1 MLCSLGV
8 LKGWDECCCQNCPRV
23 FWLEAHS
30 QKVYLFFP
38 WTGAGPLTLGRSSQ
52 RWDVGWGCGA
62 CLTCTRVLSPASSW
76 FTATPHSYLSP
87 FILFYFY
94 KNPLLPRGLYDEVNL
109 SCAYLE
115 PVSRR
120 KKCQLLVFKNRLREH
135 AFFLCCFF
143 FPPSLLIAWWYS
155 QMRGKSKHHQWLG
168 IQGLFLFG

>member
-1 MLCSLGV
+1 M
-8 LKGWDECCCQNCPRV
+8 GWDECCCQNCPRV

-143 FPPSLLIAWWYS
+143 SPLLADCLVVLTDERKIKTPSVIRHSRLVFV
-155 QMRGKSKHHQWLG
+155 WLA
-168 IQGLFLFG
+168 I